1 MKTILNLLFLF
12 SCLGFI
18 SCSDDDDL
26 TTGNADATG
35 SMTYVRKS
43 FIPLSF
49 DSTGTMPLSA
59 MITMEGTGNLTQ
71 LGIINLNS
79 TFKFDFVQGKGS
91 EFQTTYTGPDPKN
104 SFQSVGS
111 SQVQPNGSIVVTETL
126 KSGKGQF
133 AKMSGS
139 GTSIVILAPD
149 GSAGTGTVQW
159 KVSY

>member
-1 MKTILNLLFLF
+1 MKTILNLLFLIN
-12 SCLGFI
+12 CLGFI
-18 SCSDDDDL
+18 SCSDDDDF
-26 TTGNADATG
+26 TFENVDAAG

-49 DSTGTMPLSA
+49 DSSGTIPLSA
-59 MITMEGTGNLTQ
+59 MITMEGTGHLTQ
-71 LGIINLNS
+71 LGIINVNS

-91 EFQTTYTGPDPKN
+91 EFETTYSGTDPSN
-104 SFQSVGS
+104 SFQAVGS

-126 KSGKGQF
+126 RDGKGQF